1 MGMDAA
7 PVFRKSA
14 AYPLFL
20 SAIAPTFSVH
30 PTTTQGFR
38 QSRQNLVIS
47 HFPCDWTS
55 AARVRQGL
63 RRQLRK
69 PHKTDRNLSYT
80 SACNS
85 PGMTNLSAVWFAKLG
100 ATWRGRWAIALLFS
114 ATSAMISLIV
124 FLAVISSING
134 KTLRTLDAQLL
145 RRAELAVDYAFIAL
159 SELSE
164 RGLSNCDANSLAEFR
179 KTIYRYGVI
188 KDIRVS
194 NSSSGVVCSAN
205 SETLNI
211 EGASA
216 EAGKS
221 LPSRNERISLFRVD
235 QRDGT
240 ALGVRWNY
248 DNSGSLDAIVSTS
261 SLLFDILSQDLRENG
276 TASLTLTDGQAI
288 ATQDG
293 DEAVVASAQLRQ
305 VSAISERYPLIAS
318 IGIDV
323 DTLAKANHEP
333 LVLTLLLFGAIGL
346 AFGVMATKISR
357 QSAGPIAEIDA
368 ALARN
373 EFVPFVQPIFSLA
386 TRKILGG
393 EVLARWRRADGSL
406 VPPDRFIPTA
416 EQSGRI
422 VPLTWQLVA
431 SALSELRGHL
441 AADQQFKIAFN
452 ISPAHL
458 LADNFTQDFRQIA
471 RSAGVSPRQIV
482 IEITE
487 RQEITDMRTASAVL
501 AELRDRGFRI
511 AFDDVGTGHN
521 GLSYIQKLGAD
532 IIKIDKFFVD
542 SIAISRSAKVL
553 VEMLVNVGR
562 ELNMTTVAEGIETEE
577 QAALL
582 DACGVSQGQGYLV
595 SRPLP
600 VRAFL
605 DLVES
610 PAAAPFAP
618 VTGMEDSRKEAM
630 RA

>member
-1 MGMDAA
+1 
-7 PVFRKSA
+7 
-14 AYPLFL
+14 
-20 SAIAPTFSVH
+20 
-30 PTTTQGFR
+30 
-38 QSRQNLVIS
+38 
-47 HFPCDWTS
+47 
-55 AARVRQGL
+55 
-63 RRQLRK
+63 
-69 PHKTDRNLSYT
+69 
-80 SACNS
+80 
-85 PGMTNLSAVWFAKLG
+85 MTNSSTLWFAKFG

-114 ATSAMISLIV
+114 AASAMISLIV
-124 FLAVISSING
+124 FLAVISSIND
-134 KTLRTLDAQLL
+134 KTIRTLDAQLL
-145 RRAELAVDYAFIAL
+145 RRAELGVDYAFIAL

-164 RGLSNCDANSLAEFR
+164 RGFSDCGANSLAEFR

-194 NSSSGVVCSAN
+194 NSSSGVVCSVN
-205 SETLNI
+205 SETPNI

-216 EAGKS
+216 ADASKS

-248 DNSGSLDAIVSTS
+248 DDSGSLDAIVSTS
-261 SLLFDILSQDLRENG
+261 SLLFDILPQDLRDNG
-276 TASLTLTDGQAI
+276 TASLTLADGQAI
-288 ATQDG
+288 VTQDS
-293 DEAVVASAQLRQ
+293 DEAGLAFAQLRL
-305 VSAISERYPLIAS
+305 VSATSERYPLIAS

-333 LVLTLLLFGAIGL
+333 LVVTLLLFGAIGL

-386 TRKILGG
+386 SRKILGG
-393 EVLARWRRADGSL
+393 EVLVRWRRADGAL

-431 SALSELRGHL
+431 SALSELRDHL
-441 AADQQFKIAFN
+441 SADKQFKIAFN
-452 ISPAHL
+452 ISPTHL
-458 LADNFTQDFRQIA
+458 LAHNFTQDFRRIA

-487 RQEITDMRTASAVL
+487 RQEITDMPTASAVL
-501 AELRDRGFRI
+501 AELRDCGFRI

-582 DACGVSQGQGYLV
+582 EACGVSQGQGYLV
-595 SRPLP
+595 SRPLT

-610 PAAAPFAP
+610 PAAGRFAP
-618 VTGMEDSRKEAM
+618 VTGLQDSRKEAM
-630 RA
+630 SA

>member
-1 MGMDAA
+1 MVARMMN
-7 PVFRKSA
+7 PSA
-14 AYPLFL
+14 L
-20 SAIAPTFSVH
+20 
-30 PTTTQGFR
+30 
-38 QSRQNLVIS
+38 
-47 HFPCDWTS
+47 
-55 AARVRQGL
+55 
-63 RRQLRK
+63 
-69 PHKTDRNLSYT
+69 
-80 SACNS
+80 
-85 PGMTNLSAVWFAKLG
+85 WFAKFG

-114 ATSAMISLIV
+114 VTSVVISLIA
-124 FLAVISSING
+124 FSTVISSIND

-145 RRAELAVDYAFIAL
+145 RRAELAVDYAFIAV

-164 RGLSNCDANSLAEFR
+164 RGFSNCDANSLAEFR

-188 KDIRVS
+188 KDVRVS
-194 NSSSGVVCSAN
+194 NSFGVACSAN
-205 SETLNI
+205 SEMLNVA
-211 EGASA
+211 GKPM

-235 QRDGT
+235 QSSGT
-240 ALGVRWNY
+240 ALGVRWNH

-261 SLLFDILSQDLRENG
+261 SLLFDILPQDLRENG
-276 TASLTLTDGQAI
+276 TSSLSLTDGQEVA
-288 ATQDG
+288 AKDG
-293 DEAVVASAQLRQ
+293 DEAAPSPARLRQ
-305 VSAISERYPLIAS
+305 VSAVSERYPLIAS
-318 IGIDV
+318 IGVDI
-323 DTLAKANHEP
+323 DTLGRANHEP
-333 LVLTLLLFGAIGL
+333 LVLTLLLFATIGL

-357 QSAGPIAEIDA
+357 QFAGPIAELDDG
-368 ALARN
+368 LARN

-386 TRKILGG
+386 TGEILGG
-393 EVLARWRRADGSL
+393 EVLARWRRSDGSL
-406 VPPDRFIPTA
+406 VPPDRFIPIA

-422 VPLTWQLVA
+422 VPLTWHLVK
-431 SALSELRGHL
+431 SALSELKNHL
-441 AADQQFKIAFN
+441 SADRDFKIAFN

-458 LADNFTQDFRQIA
+458 LADNFTHDLRQIV

-487 RQEITDMRTASAVL
+487 RQEITDTLKASTVL

-542 SIAISRSAKVL
+542 SIAISRAAKVL

-582 DACGVSQGQGYLV
+582 KACGVDQGQGYWV

-605 DLVES
+605 DLLES
-610 PAAAPFAP
+610 STAGSLRAVADS
-618 VTGMEDSRKEAM
+618 EDRRVEAM
-630 RA
+630 IA

>member
-1 MGMDAA
+1 
-7 PVFRKSA
+7 
-14 AYPLFL
+14 
-20 SAIAPTFSVH
+20 
-30 PTTTQGFR
+30 
-38 QSRQNLVIS
+38 
-47 HFPCDWTS
+47 
-55 AARVRQGL
+55 
-63 RRQLRK
+63 
-69 PHKTDRNLSYT
+69 
-80 SACNS
+80 
-85 PGMTNLSAVWFAKLG
+85 MTNSSTLWFAKFG
-100 ATWRGRWAIALLFS
+100 ATWWGRWAIALLCS

-124 FLAVISSING
+124 FLAVIASVNDRTI
-134 KTLRTLDAQLL
+134 RTLDAQLL

-164 RGLSNCDANSLAEFR
+164 RGFSNCDSSSLAEFR

-194 NSSSGVVCSAN
+194 NSSSGFTCSAN
-205 SETLNI
+205 SEALNI
-211 EGASA
+211 ES
-216 EAGKS
+216 ESTDAGKS

-235 QRDGT
+235 QHGGA
-240 ALGVRWNY
+240 ALGVRWNH

-261 SLLFDILSQDLRENG
+261 SLLFDILPQDLRDNG
-276 TASLTLTDGQAI
+276 TSSLTLTDGQEV
-288 ATQDG
+288 ATLDG
-293 DEAVVASAQLRQ
+293 DEAVVASARLRQ
-305 VSAISERYPLIAS
+305 VFVASERYPLIAS
-318 IGIDV
+318 IGIDL
-323 DTLAKANHEP
+323 DTLARANHEP
-333 LVLTLLLFGAIGL
+333 LVLTLLLFAAIGL
-346 AFGVMATKISR
+346 AFGVMVTKISR
-357 QSAGPIAEIDA
+357 QFAGPIAEMDA

-386 TRKILGG
+386 TGKILGG
-393 EVLARWRRADGSL
+393 EVLVRWRRADGSL
-406 VPPDRFIPTA
+406 VSPDRFIPTA

-422 VPLTWQLVA
+422 VPLTWQLVR
-431 SALSELRGHL
+431 SALSELKSHL
-441 AADQQFKIAFN
+441 SVDRDFKIAFN

-458 LADNFTQDFRQIA
+458 LSNDFTHDFRQIA
-471 RSAGVSPRQIV
+471 RSVGVSPRQIV

-487 RQEITDMRTASAVL
+487 RQEITDMPKASTVL

-582 DACGVSQGQGYLV
+582 KACGVNQGQGYLV

-610 PAAAPFAP
+610 PAAGSHRP
-618 VTGMEDSRKEAM
+618 VTDLEERFKEAM
-630 RA
+630 IA

>member
-1 MGMDAA
+1 M
-7 PVFRKSA
+7 
-14 AYPLFL
+14 
-20 SAIAPTFSVH
+20 T
-30 PTTTQGFR
+30 
-38 QSRQNLVIS
+38 
-47 HFPCDWTS
+47 
-55 AARVRQGL
+55 
-63 RRQLRK
+63 K
-69 PHKTDRNLSYT
+69 PSTL
-80 SACNS
+80 
-85 PGMTNLSAVWFAKLG
+85 WFAKFG
-100 ATWRGRWAIALLFS
+100 ATWKGRCALVLLFS
-114 ATSAMISLIV
+114 AASAVISLIA
-124 FLAVISSING
+124 FLAVISPIND

-145 RRAELAVDYAFIAL
+145 RRAELVVDYAFIAL

-164 RGLSNCDANSLAEFR
+164 RGFANCDASSLAEFR

-194 NSSSGVVCSAN
+194 NSSHGITCSAN
-205 SETLNI
+205 SETPNI
-211 EGASA
+211 EGLST
-216 EAGKS
+216 ETGKT

-235 QRDGT
+235 QRGGT
-240 ALGVRWNY
+240 ALGVRWNH

-261 SLLFDILSQDLRENG
+261 SLLFDILPQDLRENG
-276 TASLTLTDGQAI
+276 TSSLTLTDGQEVA
-288 ATQDG
+288 AQDG
-293 DEAVVASAQLRQ
+293 DQTVPATARWRQ
-305 VSAISERYPLIAS
+305 VSAASERYPLIAS

-323 DTLAKANHEP
+323 DTLARANHEP
-333 LVLTLLLFGAIGL
+333 LLLTLLLFAAIGL

-357 QSAGPIAEIDA
+357 QSVGLIADIDV

-406 VPPDRFIPTA
+406 VSPDRFIPTA
-416 EQSGRI
+416 ERSGRI
-422 VPLTWQLVA
+422 VPLTWQLVT
-431 SALSELRGHL
+431 SALSELRHHL
-441 AADQQFKIAFN
+441 SVDRHFEIAFN

-458 LADNFTQDFRQIA
+458 LSNNFTHDFRQIA
-471 RSAGVSPRQIV
+471 RNVGVSPRQIV

-487 RQEITDMRTASAVL
+487 RQEITNMQKASAVL
-501 AELRDRGFRI
+501 AELRDWGFRV

-577 QAALL
+577 QVALL
-582 DACGVSQGQGYLV
+582 KACGVNQGQGYLV

-600 VRAFL
+600 IRAFL
-605 DLVES
+605 DLLES
-610 PAAAPFAP
+610 PSVGSFAP
-618 VTGMEDSRKEAM
+618 VADPEDRREAM
-630 RA
+630 IA